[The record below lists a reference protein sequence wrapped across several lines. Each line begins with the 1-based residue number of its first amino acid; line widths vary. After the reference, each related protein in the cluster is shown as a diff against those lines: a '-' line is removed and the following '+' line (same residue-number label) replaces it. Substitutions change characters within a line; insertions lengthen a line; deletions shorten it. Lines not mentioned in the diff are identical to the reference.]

1 MYMSYTNNPKI
12 PEVRMK
18 AVMLVRRGW
27 SVRKT
32 ARHLGYHHTAVMK
45 WIKRAPR
52 DGRRTIPTKSS
63 RPRMHP
69 HAASKIL
76 IAAII
81 AKRKEI
87 RRCSEVVHD
96 DLHDDGVDVSLS
108 TVKRV
113 LKRYGCLKQRSK
125 WARHRRYIPRPYAEK
140 PGDLVEIDTV
150 HMTKRDAKKVY
161 VFTLIDVVSRFGY
174 AEVRKKANTRTGIS
188 FLKNAQRYAPFPF
201 TTIQTDHGPEFGKFF
216 RDWCIHHDMN
226 HRHIRVRKP
235 NDNAHIERF
244 NRTMQEE
251 CLNCVMTKNY
261 ATAISKYLPHY
272 NSKRKHLGLK
282 LKTPMQ
288 MVPSY

>member
-1 MYMSYTNNPKI
+1 M

-27 SVRKT
+27 SIRRA

-45 WIKRAPR
+45 WIKRAPA
-52 DGRRTIPTKSS
+52 DGRRTIPTRSS
-63 RPRMHP
+63 RPSKHP
-69 HAASKIL
+69 HAASKTL
-76 IAAII
+76 IATII

-87 RRCSEVVHD
+87 KRCSEVVYD
-96 DLHDDGVDVSLS
+96 DLRDDGIEVSLS

-113 LKRYGCLKQRSK
+113 LKRYGCLRQRSK
-125 WARHRRYIPRPYAEK
+125 WARYRKYIPRPYAEK

-174 AEVRKKANTRTGIS
+174 AEVRKKADTRTGIS
-188 FLKNAQRYAPFPF
+188 FLKNARRYASFPF
-201 TTIQTDHGPEFGKFF
+201 RTVQTDHGPEFGKFF
-216 RDWCIHHDMN
+216 RDWCIHNGIN

-235 NDNAHIERF
+235 NDNAHLERF
-244 NRTMQEE
+244 NRTIQEE
-251 CLNCVMTKNY
+251 CLNHTMTKNY

-272 NSKRKHLGLK
+272 NSKRKHLGIK

-288 MVPSY
+288 VVTSY